1 MSAVER
7 RAHPRRR
14 ADFEARVANV
24 SEAVPPAVRVV
35 DISRGGA
42 LLRYDEPV
50 GLHTDER
57 IVVSLAPS
65 DTAVMLLARVV
76 RVARGTDFRTY
87 VAVQFDDDQADELEL
102 LERQLADLGGE
113 LEPDR
118 RNSVPLT
125 QLGSWASRSFAAA
138 RIALYAARA
147 SPPPVDTRRTPTPA
161 SAATSGTAGSLSTLI
176 GRSTARTTAAI
187 WSRSTRP
194 GA

>member
-65 DTAVMLLARVV
+65 DTAVILLARVV

-87 VAVQFDDDQADELEL
+87 VAVQFDDDQASELEL

-118 RNSVPLT
+118 RNSV
-125 QLGSWASRSFAAA
+125 R
-138 RIALYAARA
+138 
-147 SPPPVDTRRTPTPA
+147 
-161 SAATSGTAGSLSTLI
+161 
-176 GRSTARTTAAI
+176 
-187 WSRSTRP
+187 
-194 GA
+194 